1 MEQTSLLISPKNYD
15 NFRKR
20 YNGQVDIISH
30 SDPNAVFK
38 MQERIAIRN
47 KSTNY
52 DSALSGND
60 IEKNILSKTFFSS
73 ANIQIIQN
81 GLRAGVYN
89 MSGDKQIVIPPQN
102 IDHLKIIMRSIYLQH
117 ARHLPD
123 KIREQIEL
131 LNSYVLQYAVP
142 TVYNEAVGYLKY
154 LEDKSTLVVPIDHP
168 VHTDRIYKQ
177 LELKPWF
184 GMQIKPP
191 LPDERVN
198 NNIN

>member
-1 MEQTSLLISPKNYD
+1 MEQTSLLISPKDYD
-15 NFRKR
+15 NVRKR
-20 YNGQVDIISH
+20 YNGQVDIISQH
-30 SDPNAVFK
+30 DPNAVFK

-60 IEKNILSKTFFSS
+60 LEKNLLSKTFFSS

-102 IDHLKIIMRSIYLQH
+102 IDHLKIIMRSTYLQH
-117 ARHLPD
+117 AKHLPD
-123 KIREQIEL
+123 KIRQQIEL
-131 LNSYVLQYAVP
+131 LNTYVLNYAVP

-154 LEDKSTLVVPIDHP
+154 LEDKSTLVVPMEHP
-168 VHTDRIYKQ
+168 QHTDRTYKQ

-184 GMQIKPP
+184 GMQLKKP
-191 LPDERVN
+191 LPDERI
-198 NNIN
+198 NNIH